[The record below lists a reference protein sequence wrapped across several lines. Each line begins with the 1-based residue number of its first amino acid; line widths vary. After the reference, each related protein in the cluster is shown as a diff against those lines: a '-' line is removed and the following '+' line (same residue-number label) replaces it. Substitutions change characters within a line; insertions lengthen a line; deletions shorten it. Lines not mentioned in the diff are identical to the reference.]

1 MAEIQTDSCSYD
13 LDKMIE
19 KSMKCIPLTEK
30 EVKFMIEKVII
41 IF

>member
-1 MAEIQTDSCSYD
+1 MSDNKSASCD

-30 EVKFMIEKVII
+30 EVKFMIEKVYNN
-41 IF
+41 